1 MSVVTSAI
9 KDFNTNFKRIF
20 GYIGQV
26 DVEVGN
32 GTNYQELAEFSSL
45 SREEKE
51 ALAEGEKADEP
62 IDYKKML
69 QFDDKKNK
77 KIEEVS
83 KVEKDEKND
92 RKRKLTT
99 SKDKS
104 RT

>member
-9 KDFNTNFKRIF
+9 KDFNTNFKRIL

-69 QFDDKKNK
+69 QFDDKK
-77 KIEEVS
+77 IEEVS

-92 RKRKLTT
+92 RKIKLTT